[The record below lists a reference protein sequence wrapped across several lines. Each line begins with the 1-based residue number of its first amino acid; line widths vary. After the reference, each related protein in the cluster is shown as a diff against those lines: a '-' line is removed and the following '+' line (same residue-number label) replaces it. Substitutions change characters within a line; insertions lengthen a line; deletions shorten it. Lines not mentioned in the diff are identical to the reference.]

1 MLVLQ
6 QHIKRI
12 GHLLTFQNFRL
23 GFDCQQPIFST
34 AWDSVT
40 GDSSPDLDSKLGGLR
55 VWEEEVGQPNQ
66 TLTGKRRNFQTIPA
80 NFQHIKEL
88 MLILNHSVRRHQHV
102 VQYVCILN
110 YMQLWYPC
118 QYYWKRSKTLRSCRY
133 SFLASTSH
141 WWTRQPQ
148 WWGSRSWT

>member
-55 VWEEEVGQPNQ
+55 V
-66 TLTGKRRNFQTIPA
+66 
-80 NFQHIKEL
+80 
-88 MLILNHSVRRHQHV
+88 
-102 VQYVCILN
+102 
-110 YMQLWYPC
+110 
-118 QYYWKRSKTLRSCRY
+118 
-133 SFLASTSH
+133 
-141 WWTRQPQ
+141 
-148 WWGSRSWT
+148 